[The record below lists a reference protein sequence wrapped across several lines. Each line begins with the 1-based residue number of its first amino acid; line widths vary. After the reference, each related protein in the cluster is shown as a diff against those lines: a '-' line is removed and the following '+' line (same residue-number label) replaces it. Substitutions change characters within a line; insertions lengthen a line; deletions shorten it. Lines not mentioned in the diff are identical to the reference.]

1 MYVGGYVETYLS
13 LVEYC
18 KLAPDGWDN
27 GLDALLARREPP
39 TKAARI

>member
-1 MYVGGYVETYLS
+1 MYSKFYVGTYLT

-27 GLDALLARREPP
+27 GLDALVARREPP